1 MEITAAMVRELREKT
16 GLPMM
21 DCKKALAESGGDM
34 EKAIEW
40 LRKAGHGRV
49 EKLKDRTASQGRV
62 VCHVD
67 AASQRAALLELCCET
82 EPVANMDDFVK
93 VAEALAR
100 QAAASPG
107 ATAATLATQ
116 KFIGDPSLTVQDKL
130 TDLVNRI
137 RENIFV
143 GRVATF
149 GGNVA
154 HYIHHDCRKGTMVE
168 FNRECPAGLA
178 GDVCMHVTALRP
190 RVLRREDVPA
200 EDVARERAALAEEV
214 KGKPANIID
223 KIVSGK
229 LDRWFS
235 EFVLLEQPFVKDD
248 KHTVAQVLNQASP
261 GLTISRFAR
270 FEIGGS

>member
-67 AASQRAALLELCCET
+67 VASQRAALLELCCET

-116 KFIGDPSLTVQDKL
+116 KFIGDPSVTVQDKL

-154 HYIHHDCRKGTMVE
+154 YYIHHDCRKGTMVE
-168 FNRECPAGLA
+168 FNNTCPAGLA

-200 EDVARERAALAEEV
+200 EDVTRERAALAEEV

-261 GLTISRFAR
+261 GLTINRFAR